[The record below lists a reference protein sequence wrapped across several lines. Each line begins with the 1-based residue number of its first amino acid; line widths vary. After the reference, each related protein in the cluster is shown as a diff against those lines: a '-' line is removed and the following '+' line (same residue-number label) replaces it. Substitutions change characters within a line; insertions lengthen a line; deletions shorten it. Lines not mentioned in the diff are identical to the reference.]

1 MEFNSTYPRI
11 LRPKE
16 LDALEYVLPAD
27 RHGYREYRNH
37 IAGMVVLGEGRRG
50 KGNLVLGFEGDV
62 PDTTSPLAAVVAYGM
77 IETTREG
84 FSITVREYV
93 EKQIDVEIVSGAQ
106 QELPDH
112 YEEKRR
118 WTYSDWMPGQLS
130 PATDTP
136 VREIAVDQN
145 TVLAIAGKEK
155 RLWVYNRTSGMVLLI
170 PITNYYNELMLLKN
184 IRDPKVA
191 LKSGL
196 LFENLQSYTDADLA
210 AAFHAY
216 NKLRP
221 KVQLLPLV
229 HEQRKRGLKQA
240 LLSLFG
246 RKD

>member
-1 MEFNSTYPRI
+1 MNTNSTYPRT

-27 RHGYREYRNH
+27 RSGYREYRNH

-50 KGNLVLGFEGDV
+50 KGNLVLGYEGDE
-62 PDTTSPLAAVVAYGM
+62 PDTTSPLAAVAAYGM
-77 IETTREG
+77 LETTRES

-93 EKQIDVEIVSGAQ
+93 GKQIDVEIVSGSQ
-106 QELPDH
+106 GELPDH

-118 WTYSDWMPGQLS
+118 WTYSEWSPGQLS
-130 PATDTP
+130 PAAHTA
-136 VREIAVDQN
+136 VREVVVDEN
-145 TVLAIAGKEK
+145 TVLAIAGNEK
-155 RLWVYNRTSGMVLLI
+155 RLWVYERRSGMALLI

-191 LKSGL
+191 LKAGL
-196 LFENLQSYTDADLA
+196 LFENLHSYTDADLA

-221 KVQLLPLV
+221 KVQLLPRV

-246 RKD
+246 RRD

>member
-1 MEFNSTYPRI
+1 M
-11 LRPKE
+11 
-16 LDALEYVLPAD
+16 
-27 RHGYREYRNH
+27 H

-50 KGNLVLGFEGDV
+50 KGNLVLGFEGDI
-62 PDTTSPLAAVVAYGM
+62 PDNTSPLAAVVAYGV
-77 IETTREG
+77 IETTRESY
-84 FSITVREYV
+84 SITVREYV
-93 EKQIDVEIVSGAQ
+93 GKQIDVEIVSGTQ

-118 WTYSDWMPGQLS
+118 WTYSEWKPGQLS
-130 PATDTP
+130 PATNAS
-136 VREIAVDQN
+136 VREITVDEN
-145 TVLAIAGKEK
+145 TILSIARHEK
-155 RLWVYNRTSGMVLLI
+155 RLWVYSRTSGVVLLI

-196 LFENLQSYTDADLA
+196 LFMNLESYTDADLA

-221 KVQLLPLV
+221 KVQLLTRV
-229 HEQRKRGLKQA
+229 HDQRKRGLKQA